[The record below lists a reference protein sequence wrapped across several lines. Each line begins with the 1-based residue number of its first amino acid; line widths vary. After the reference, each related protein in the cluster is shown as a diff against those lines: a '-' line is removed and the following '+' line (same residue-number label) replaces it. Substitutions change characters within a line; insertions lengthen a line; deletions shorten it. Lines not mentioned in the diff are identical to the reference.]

1 MHQPSLSGPTCRFDN
16 KNGVAI
22 CYWLLNLV
30 GADGGEAVSSLKM
43 RLSSRD
49 IGPTLGLKK
58 SSSLESL
65 QTVVHEI
72 QMQEEEPQIGCY
84 GYRPNGVRVVRG
96 RGCNES
102 FRAAVDRSYES
113 NDNKEPMETCNVSLL
128 IFIEFTLNW

>member
-1 MHQPSLSGPTCRFDN
+1 MAGT
-16 KNGVAI
+16 
-22 CYWLLNLV
+22 
-30 GADGGEAVSSLKM
+30 DGGETISSLKM

-113 NDNKEPMETCNVSLL
+113 NDNKEPMETRNAPFRSFQSIIC
-128 IFIEFTLNW
+128 FIPVD

>member
-1 MHQPSLSGPTCRFDN
+1 
-16 KNGVAI
+16 
-22 CYWLLNLV
+22 
-30 GADGGEAVSSLKM
+30 M

-113 NDNKEPMETCNVSLL
+113 NDNKEHMETRKILHSILRPSSHYIVLFKLFQAVSSC
-128 IFIEFTLNW
+128 FKPN